1 MHEGALEF
9 GHHAGTGFPKDPAGF
24 DPVVRCGGCMINRK
38 EMLHRIAAVKSAG
51 VPMVNYGVLIAYLHG
66 ILERALAPFAGAGIL
81 AETRAQHMYG
91 MQRRDLEYVAAE

>member
-1 MHEGALEF
+1 MNGTCTSESGLGVLAISERV
-9 GHHAGTGFPKDPAGF
+9 AGDCMRG
-24 DPVVRCGGCMINRK
+24 RCGGCMINRK

-66 ILERALAPFAGAGIL
+66 ILERALASFAGAGIL